1 MPEYNAE
8 NTDFPI
14 GVTLVNIA
22 KGTLS
27 SSPHRL
33 MSEQST
39 IRYSFFNL
47 LGRTAIPF
55 IAQSAIKHFHANMK
69 ERLTFRGMHKELG
82 TWSCLRSW
90 ISRIE

>member
-39 IRYSFFNL
+39 IRYSEFSGVVVR
-47 LGRTAIPF
+47 GRTLEILRRSRLCLISGLQEKHGHVPF
-55 IAQSAIKHFHANMK
+55 MLAAKWM
-69 ERLTFRGMHKELG
+69 
-82 TWSCLRSW
+82 
-90 ISRIE
+90 

>member
-39 IRYSFFNL
+39 IRYITIGNDVIAHRL
-47 LGRTAIPF
+47 PAI
-55 IAQSAIKHFHANMK
+55 AHS
-69 ERLTFRGMHKELG
+69 
-82 TWSCLRSW
+82 
-90 ISRIE
+90 

>member
-39 IRYSFFNL
+39 IRYNL
-47 LGRTAIPF
+47 VENPGKARNNK
-55 IAQSAIKHFHANMK
+55 QEESA
-69 ERLTFRGMHKELG
+69 
-82 TWSCLRSW
+82 S
-90 ISRIE
+90 